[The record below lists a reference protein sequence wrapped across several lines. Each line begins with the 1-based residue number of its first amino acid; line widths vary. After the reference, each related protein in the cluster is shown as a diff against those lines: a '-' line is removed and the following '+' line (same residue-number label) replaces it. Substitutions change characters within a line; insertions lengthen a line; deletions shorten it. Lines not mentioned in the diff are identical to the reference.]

1 LEIIKKYFPG
11 LTAQQ
16 ENQLQQLLPLY
27 TEWNAK
33 INVISRKDIDN
44 LYLHHIL
51 HSLAIA
57 KWIGFSKGSMVM
69 DIGSGGGFPGLPLAI
84 LFPDVEFHLV
94 DSIGKKLKVVDE
106 IALSI
111 GLTNIKTF
119 HNRAEN
125 VRSKYDFI
133 LCRAVAPLPTI
144 LSWIRSSVTQKQRN
158 AIPNGLIA
166 LKGGNIDEEVKP
178 LKKREYM
185 EIIPL
190 KSFYQEPYYD
200 EKYLIYVQLV

>member
-1 LEIIKKYFPG
+1 
-11 LTAQQ
+11 
-16 ENQLQQLLPLY
+16 
-27 TEWNAK
+27 
-33 INVISRKDIDN
+33 
-44 LYLHHIL
+44 
-51 HSLAIA
+51 
-57 KWIGFSKGSMVM
+57 MVM

-94 DSIGKKLKVVDE
+94 DSIGKKLKVVE
-106 IALSI
+106 VIAQSI

-125 VRSKYDFI
+125 VRTKYDFI

-144 LSWIRSSVTQKQRN
+144 LSWIKNNITEKQRN